1 MSTFEI
7 IEVPTTT
14 VAVVRREV
22 PLAEMTEFFG
32 SAFEQVAQAVAAAQG
47 AIVGP
52 PFGWYHGLDTDPV
65 DLSAG
70 FPVSGVAGTPDAQVR
85 VVRRPGGR
93 VAVGMHV
100 GPYDQLERTY
110 RELES
115 WLGEH
120 GLSTGEE
127 MWEEYLS
134 LPEGDPATWQT
145 RVVAPLV

>member
-14 VAVVRREV
+14 VAVVRRQV
-22 PLAEMTEFFG
+22 PLAEISDFFG
-32 SAFEQVAQAVAAAQG
+32 SAFEQVAQAVATASG

-52 PFGWYHGLDTDPV
+52 PFGWYHGMTMDPV
-65 DLSAG
+65 DVSAG
-70 FPVSGVAGTPDAQVR
+70 FPVGGAAAIPDPEVR
-85 VVRRPGGR
+85 VVERPGGR
-93 VAVGMHV
+93 VAVGLHV
-100 GPYDQLERTY
+100 GPYDLLERTY

-115 WLGEH
+115 WLAEQ

-134 LPEGDPATWQT
+134 MPEGDPATWQT
-145 RVVAPLV
+145 RVVAPIG